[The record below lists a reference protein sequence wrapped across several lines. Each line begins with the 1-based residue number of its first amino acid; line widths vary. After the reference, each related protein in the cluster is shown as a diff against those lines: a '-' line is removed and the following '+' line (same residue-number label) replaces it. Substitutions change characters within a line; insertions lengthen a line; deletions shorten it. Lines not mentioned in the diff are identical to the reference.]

1 MRSRSR
7 QANTPSKPQR
17 PRGVVMIRSSTALAA
32 ALFLASCS
40 PQSAP
45 ATSTPSGAAVEGMG
59 GATMADFRTD
69 VSMADLMAHVIDYN
83 AFGVWHRQGWIIGD
97 TVQELFP
104 TDDEGWHAAESAAFS
119 IAEASNLL
127 LLPGRPLDDD
137 RAWVDATHMLYEA
150 SMKAQAAALAR
161 DKVAFFYAGSDMYQ
175 ACVACHNRYVAGDM
189 GQPDTTLRPMPG
201 GPPPPNQ

>member
-1 MRSRSR
+1 
-7 QANTPSKPQR
+7 
-17 PRGVVMIRSSTALAA
+17 MIRSFTALAA
-32 ALFLASCS
+32 ALVLSACS
-40 PQSAP
+40 PQSEP
-45 ATSTPSGAAVEGMG
+45 ATSKPVGAPVEGMG

-69 VSMADLMAHVIDYN
+69 ISMADLMAHVIDYN

-104 TDDEGWHAAESAAFS
+104 VDDEGWHAAESAAFS
-119 IAEASNLL
+119 TAEAANLL

-137 RAWVDATHMLYEA
+137 RAWVDAAHMLYDA

-189 GQPDTTLRPMPG
+189 GPDTTLKPMPG

>member
-1 MRSRSR
+1 
-7 QANTPSKPQR
+7 
-17 PRGVVMIRSSTALAA
+17 MIRSSTALAI
-32 ALFLASCS
+32 ALLLAGCS
-40 PQSAP
+40 PQSA
-45 ATSTPSGAAVEGMG
+45 TSTPTGSPVEGMG

-97 TVQELFP
+97 TVVELFP
-104 TDDEGWHAAESAAFS
+104 TDDDGWHAAESAAFS

-137 RAWVDATHMLYEA
+137 RTWVDATHMLYDA
-150 SMKAQAAALAR
+150 AMKAQAAALAR

-189 GQPDTTLRPMPG
+189 GQPDTTLKPMPG